1 MKMSRVSDNFPVPG
15 VSVLCFILNSVHLW
29 TPPVLHQWWILFTMV
44 EGYVMNP
51 WTSGTRALKQKC
63 VMCWRQTSVISGLPV
78 ASPQNVVA
86 RDNCLWKRKGL
97 ILLVEGS
104 GMDGCAGTM
113 QTREHG
119 VMGPVRYS
127 CPFLHHPVSWMII
140 FSLAYNVKA
149 WRVRLKQTKHFIK
162 VLLTYWDVEDDIFLK
177 IKTNLKEMI

>member
-1 MKMSRVSDNFPVPG
+1 MLILFYVTPIYMHCRSFHTRGRNWIFTTGNCADLILDIMKMSRVSDNFPVPG
-15 VSVLCFILNSVHLW
+15 VSVLCFISNSVHLW

-127 CPFLHHPVSWMII
+127 CPFLHHPVSWKKMII
-140 FSLAYNVKA
+140 FSLA
-149 WRVRLKQTKHFIK
+149 F
-162 VLLTYWDVEDDIFLK
+162 
-177 IKTNLKEMI
+177 